1 MRKILAAL
9 LIYLSILNYSQGQN
23 PFSGEQDDV
32 ENTSLSE
39 KYSEPKV
46 DKYEE
51 QEPAQ
56 QSGTVSRA
64 TLCPDGSDQSLD
76 CDCDGILDTNEP
88 NPDEVCGASNPADPI
103 PIDDYLP
110 LLLTTALG
118 IIIYTAQK
126 KKKLLS

>member
-9 LIYLSILNYSQGQN
+9 LVYLSILNYSQGQN
-23 PFSGEQDDV
+23 PFSGEQDAV
-32 ENTSLSE
+32 ENTSSTE
-39 KYSEPKV
+39 KYSEPDV
-46 DKYEE
+46 EKYEE
-51 QEPAQ
+51 YGPAQ

-76 CDCDGILDTNEP
+76 CDCDGTPDTLDEDDC
-88 NPDEVCGASNPADPI
+88 NPANPADPI

-110 LLLTTALG
+110 MLITTALG
-118 IIIYTAQK
+118 IIIYTTQK